1 MKNRR
6 VGLTTELPEE
16 WVKAVR
22 GAADSTEAKKLT
34 LTERGSLRVLDLLDN
49 APEPTARLLR
59 AAKALRQEN

>member
-6 VGLTTELPEE
+6 VGLTTELSEE

-22 GAADSTEAKKLT
+22 GAADSTEAIKLT

-49 APEPTARLLR
+49 PPEPTARLLR
-59 AAKALRQEN
+59 AA